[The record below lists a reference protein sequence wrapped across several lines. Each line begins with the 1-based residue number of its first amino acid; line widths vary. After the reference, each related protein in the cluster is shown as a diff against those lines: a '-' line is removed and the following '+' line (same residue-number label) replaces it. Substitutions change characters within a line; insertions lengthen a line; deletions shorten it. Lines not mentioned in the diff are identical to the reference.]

1 MRNELLDSHTGRF
14 PEAARTGSLRAS
26 GAAMI
31 EAMELPREDLLRY
44 RRRGDYQRYAAGIC
58 GVRVEDDPFV
68 NLTARRKLRKP
79 LKELGA
85 IGGHDPN
92 TPRNWVSQ
100 RLVNHLSRTEVDPKR
115 LAAEVLEIAHLRDLL
130 SAIDL
135 KKGPPLGDQPP
146 KRGSS
151 ALRLITV
158 GAYDLI
164 LLDGVVGWIAD
175 DPGVR
180 EDQSDVDVKG
190 DPSEIIV
197 KALQRGFR
205 LSELRQLLEDDDG
218 DGRNQLG
225 RLKKNPETGRSYI
238 YAKNGTEKMK
248 VLARVCNL
256 AEWSPMRRLFATD
269 PVLMGKADDFRQ
281 NRPYDIWTREKLR
294 EHWRHLNVQ
303 AVVMHDEGCDVSQIA
318 LALSVHE
325 ETIRQWLEA
334 ASLQRRLR
342 REANEMHDAGTDST
356 EISLK
361 LRVSRQTIERWLSK

>member
-1 MRNELLDSHTGRF
+1 M
-14 PEAARTGSLRAS
+14 
-26 GAAMI
+26 
-31 EAMELPREDLLRY
+31 
-44 RRRGDYQRYAAGIC
+44 
-58 GVRVEDDPFV
+58 
-68 NLTARRKLRKP
+68 
-79 LKELGA
+79 
-85 IGGHDPN
+85 
-92 TPRNWVSQ
+92 
-100 RLVNHLSRTEVDPKR
+100 
-115 LAAEVLEIAHLRDLL
+115 
-130 SAIDL
+130 
-135 KKGPPLGDQPP
+135 
-146 KRGSS
+146 
-151 ALRLITV
+151 